1 MKKIKKK
8 ILRETIKELP
18 QNPSLKVYKF
28 NNSSSYYCSF
38 YVGTKV
44 MKSGNIEKSLRTK
57 NVNDAIKKAKH
68 IYNSWWKENNEKTIK
83 TEKNFDKDIAQEFL
97 RHRFNK
103 YKGRNSTQPER
114 EQLKYD
120 NYLKK
125 YFEDVD
131 YTNIENVNN
140 VINDIIE
147 NLKLDK
153 KTDNTISKY
162 ISLISQMF
170 KRGLNNGVI
179 TRLPDF
185 PTFKVINQERPSYFN
200 SELNMISKQL
210 DEEYNSSKD
219 KFYLET
225 KDYINLIRSGGFRP
239 GIEPL
244 KIKRFQYRFINDKD
258 NPTEP
263 ILLFTLFGTK
273 TKPKHQLT
281 CHPYFTKH
289 IFIPEILKRNENTKS
304 NDYLLFPTYKDRQS
318 LYRKISSVF
327 TRISKKLELY
337 YRNGSTRP
345 IYAIRH
351 TFAKNRYNQNASL
364 EVVARQM
371 NTSTKMLHRN
381 YLDNDDKMLLEEHKR
396 LFPYWNNKEKDKS
409 SK

>member
-1 MKKIKKK
+1 MTKIKKQ
-8 ILRETIKELP
+8 ILKDTIKHLP
-18 QNPSLKVYKF
+18 QNPSLKIYKF
-28 NNSSSYYCSF
+28 NNSSNYYCSF
-38 YVGTKV
+38 YVGTKIL
-44 MKSGNIEKSLRTK
+44 KSGNVEKSLRTK
-57 NVNDAIKKAKH
+57 NINDAIKLARQT
-68 IYNSWWKENNEKTIK
+68 YNLWWKQNEEKTIK
-83 TEKNFDKDIAQEFL
+83 LKQDFDKDIAQEFL
-97 RHRFNK
+97 KHRFNK
-103 YKGRNSTQPER
+103 YRGRNSSQPER
-114 EQLKYD
+114 ERLKYD

-125 YFEDVD
+125 YFENVD
-131 YTNIENVNN
+131 YTNIDNVNS
-140 VINDIIE
+140 IIQDIVE
-147 NLKLDK
+147 NLRLDK
-153 KTDNTISKY
+153 KTDNTIGKY

-170 KRGLNNGVI
+170 KRALNNGVI

-210 DEEYNSSKD
+210 DEEYNTSKD

-244 KIKRFQYRFINDKD
+244 KIKRFQYRFIVDRD
-258 NPTEP
+258 NPKEP

-273 TKPKHQLT
+273 TKSKHQLT
-281 CHPYFTKH
+281 CNPYFTKQ

-304 NDYLLFPTYKDRQS
+304 DDYLLFPHYKDRPS
-318 LYRKISSVF
+318 LYRKISKIF
-327 TRISKKLELY
+327 TRITKKLELY

-371 NTSTKMLHRN
+371 NTSTKMLHKN
-381 YLDNDDKMLLEEHKR
+381 YLDSDDKMLLEEHKR
-396 LFPYWNNKEKDKS
+396 LFPDWYKKETKNKTS
-409 SK
+409 